1 MIRGVPIG
9 AAMDRARSRPGSCG
23 PRVRVGTRSQLW
35 AASNVWRSGEG
46 PLCGAAPPFARMA
59 AAMTTAEL
67 PALRHLPRLHFG
79 LAAEVIPPP
88 SSGGWIFL
96 LGGLAAVALG
106 AALSVALAVAGRA
119 IARRRSHAFCL
130 ATSFAASFFFPLG
143 TLLGFHTIHVLCDP
157 GARAAFGLP
166 PPRGRPPAA

>member
-1 MIRGVPIG
+1 
-9 AAMDRARSRPGSCG
+9 
-23 PRVRVGTRSQLW
+23 
-35 AASNVWRSGEG
+35 
-46 PLCGAAPPFARMA
+46 
-59 AAMTTAEL
+59 MTTAEL

-79 LAAEVIPPP
+79 LAAVVLLATFAIAVPVYAGWQALTHPELYADGLTGEVIPPP